1 MCSRVLGA
9 WQWSRPGRVDAGCDA
24 RVLGLI
30 AAHVGGLQEGAAVPR
45 SGQRVAVAWGGGPGS
60 QHPTREPY
68 AKRAAIH
75 LVHGIV
81 RTGAGRPTARALE
94 VRAPAGLA
102 SPGSS

>member
-30 AAHVGGLQEGAAVPR
+30 AAHVGGLQEGSAVPR

-60 QHPTREPY
+60 QREPG